1 MLTGSNQ
8 SGLQTAMRTDI
19 EIVYHLG
26 APYTDNEQVTWS
38 LRKDAVL
45 LSEKN
50 VYLRRPKL
58 YRPLIAEMIQELQGE
73 KPSVIDQ
80 ENLLNAIVGKE
91 KVKRLIMTNP
101 SFLGVPAWMFYG
113 GRFYDNA
120 GRNTAVIRN
129 LFPDNPCEFFLG
141 IANPAVFIPNVF
153 RGQKEKKY
161 PQFMENTDLATVR
174 WSDVIARI
182 QDANPDCPITIW
194 CNEDSP
200 VIWPTILHRIAGL
213 NTKIRLQ
220 GENDIIN
227 MIISEEGQALL
238 AKYLADRPNLTEAQ
252 RRRLRIVFL
261 ERFYLSDAVE
271 EVIDLPGWT
280 DETVEALTKIYDD
293 DVNRIKQMDGVTFLS
308 P

>member
-8 SGLQTAMRTDI
+8 TGLQTAMRTDI

-38 LRKDAVL
+38 LRKDAAL
-45 LSEKN
+45 LAEKRI
-50 VYLRRPKL
+50 YLRRPRL
-58 YRPLIAEMIQELQGE
+58 YRPLLAEMVQELQGD
-73 KPSVIDQ
+73 KPSIVDQ
-80 ENLLNAIVGKE
+80 ENLLNSIIGRE
-91 KVKRLIMTNP
+91 NFKRLIMTN
-101 SFLGVPAWMFYG
+101 SNFMGVPAWMFNG
-113 GRFYDNA
+113 GLFYKNA
-120 GRNTAVIRN
+120 GRNTAAIRN
-129 LFPDNPCEFFLG
+129 LFPDNPCEFSLG
-141 IANPAVFIPNVF
+141 IADPAVFIPNVF
-153 RGQKEKKY
+153 RGQREKKY
-161 PQFMENTDLATVR
+161 PQLMENTDLATVR

-182 QDANPDCPITIW
+182 QEANPDCPITVW

-213 NTKIRLQ
+213 DPKIRLQ

-227 MIISEEGQALL
+227 MIISEEGQTLL
-238 AKYLADRPNLTEAQ
+238 AKYLADRPNLTEEQ
-252 RRRLRIVFL
+252 RRRLRVVFL
-261 ERFYLSDAVE
+261 ERFYLSEVVE

-280 DETVEALTKIYDD
+280 AETVEALTKIYDD

>member
-1 MLTGSNQ
+1 MLTGNSQ
-8 SGLQTAMRTDI
+8 IGPQTIMRTDI
-19 EIVYHLG
+19 NIVYHLG

-38 LRKDAVL
+38 LRKDAAL
-45 LSEKN
+45 LSEQK
-50 VYLRRPKL
+50 VFLRRPKL
-58 YRPLIAEMIQELQGE
+58 YRPLIAEMVQELQGE
-73 KPSVIDQ
+73 KPSVVDQ
-80 ENLLNAIVGKE
+80 ENLLNSIIGKE
-91 KVKRLIMTNP
+91 KIKRLIMSNS

-113 GRFYDNA
+113 SRFYANA
-120 GRNTAVIRN
+120 GSNTAAIRN

-141 IANPAVFIPNVF
+141 IANPSVFIPNVF

-161 PQFMENTDLATVR
+161 PQFMESTDLATVR

-200 VIWPTILHRIAGL
+200 VIWSTILHKIAAIDPK
-213 NTKIRLQ
+213 TRLQ

-227 MIISEEGQALL
+227 MIISEEGQTLL
-238 AKYLADRPNLTEAQ
+238 EKYLADRPNLTEAQ

-261 ERFYLSDAVE
+261 ERFYLSEAVE

>member
-1 MLTGSNQ
+1 
-8 SGLQTAMRTDI
+8 MRTDI
-19 EIVYHLG
+19 NIVYHLG
-26 APYTDNEQVTWS
+26 APFTDNEQVTWS

-50 VYLRRPKL
+50 VYLRRPRL
-58 YRPLIAEMIQELQGE
+58 YRPLIAEMVQELQGE
-73 KPSVIDQ
+73 KPSVTDQ
-80 ENLLNAIVGKE
+80 ENLLNSIIGKE

-113 GRFYDNA
+113 SRFYDNA
-120 GRNTAVIRN
+120 GKNTAAIRN

-141 IANPAVFIPNVF
+141 IANPSVFIPNVF
-153 RGQKEKKY
+153 KGQKEKNY

-174 WSDVIARI
+174 WSDVISRI
-182 QDANPDCPITIW
+182 QDANPDCTITIW

-200 VIWPTILHRIAGL
+200 VIWPTILHKIAAL
-213 NTKIRLQ
+213 DPKIRLQ

-261 ERFYLSDAVE
+261 ERFYLSDVVE